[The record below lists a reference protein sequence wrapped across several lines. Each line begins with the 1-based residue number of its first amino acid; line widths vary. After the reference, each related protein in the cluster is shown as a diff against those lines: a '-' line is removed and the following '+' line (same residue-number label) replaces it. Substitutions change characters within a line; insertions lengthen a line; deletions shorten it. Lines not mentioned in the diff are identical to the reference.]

1 MAAGSPPARAPADNA
16 ASAPAPAEAPAGT
29 GPSPIWPQELVR
41 SLRRVQDRLAA
52 GATEAF
58 AAQRAL
64 SERIERE
71 FAAAD
76 PSVWRD
82 PRNARAA
89 VTYFLSGGNPSVLRR
104 MMGQQ
109 PPPAIDPRL
118 LRGTLAY
125 LEGREE
131 EALRQ
136 LSDINARSLP
146 ASLGGQVALAQA
158 SLWVRKD
165 PKRSTQ
171 LLDVARL
178 LAPGTLVEEAALRRA
193 IVVASQTGDAAAFE
207 HASKQYLFRFRN
219 SVYAD
224 NFRQRFA
231 SALSRMKFVN
241 DPQQFHRLDEMLKMM
256 EPSSRRDMEL
266 LLARSAVVQGKTAA
280 AGLAAQRALAGM
292 PDGSLEADRARLYRG
307 ASLAPSADTYGAALK
322 DLKTVDRDRLAP
334 ADAALLDAASATAS
348 MVQRAVES
356 VPPQTTSAQPAVLN
370 KEEEL
375 PVLER
380 ARAALATAD
389 AILKGGP
396 R

>member
-1 MAAGSPPARAPADNA
+1 MPAPLPPILPPVVSPPAQAE
-16 ASAPAPAEAPAGT
+16 APAPAADGQ
-29 GPSPIWPQELVR
+29 SPLWPQELVR

-52 GATEAF
+52 GANDAF

-104 MMGQQ
+104 LMGQQ
-109 PPPAIDPRL
+109 PPPSIDSRL

-136 LSDINARSLP
+136 LSDINPRSLP

-158 SLWVRKD
+158 ALWVRKD
-165 PKRSTQ
+165 PKRSTM

-193 IVVASQTGDAAAFE
+193 IVVASQSGDTEAFE

-231 SALSRMKFVN
+231 SALSRMNFVN
-241 DPQQFHRLDEMLKMM
+241 DPQQFHRLDDMLKMM
-256 EPSSRRDMEL
+256 EPNSRRDMEL
-266 LLARSAVVQGKTAA
+266 LVARSAVVQGKTAA
-280 AGLAAQRALAGM
+280 AGMAAQRVLAGT
-292 PDGSLEADRARLYRG
+292 PDGSAEADRARLYRG

-322 DLKTVDRDRLAP
+322 DLKTVDRDRLGP
-334 ADAALLDAASATAS
+334 ADVALLDAASATAS
-348 MVQRAVES
+348 MVQRAAES
-356 VPPQTTSAQPAVLN
+356 APPPPAPAQPVVLS

-389 AILKGGP
+389 SVLKGGP